1 MRRTMLTYGA
11 VVGAVAIAAMVVG
24 MSIGGPED
32 MSSGS
37 MLVGYLI
44 MLAAFA
50 LIFPAVKGFRD
61 REQGGVIR
69 FGQAVKLG
77 LGITAVAGVIYVIGW
92 EVYLVATDHA
102 FIDQYQEAQVRML
115 EEKGLSAEE
124 LEAGKARVAAQM
136 ESYRK
141 RFVRMPITFTEPLPV
156 GILVSLIAGLVL
168 RRSEALPEAQPPAAG
183 ADG

>member
-1 MRRTMLTYGA
+1 MRKTMLIYGG
-11 VVGAVAIAAMVVG
+11 VVGAVAIGAMTLG
-24 MSIGGPED
+24 MSLGGPED
-32 MSSGS
+32 MSSSS

-77 LGITAVAGVIYVIGW
+77 LGITAVAGVVYVIGW
-92 EVYLVATDHA
+92 ECYLVATDHA

-124 LEAGKARVAAQM
+124 LEAGTARIEAQM
-136 ESYRK
+136 EGYRK

-168 RRSEALPEAQPPAAG
+168 RRSETLPDAAPPPAEAAG
-183 ADG
+183 